1 MKRLFLVVLAVVL
14 VGSFAFADVKAKAG
28 QFGVQTDLIFTNAGA
43 SSPFSVGAK
52 YMITDSLGLRAS
64 LGFLNQGSGGSSVTL
79 YDLGVGMEF
88 HFGGKGGVSPY
99 AGAELSY
106 SGAAYSSGATAPS
119 EFGICALFGGE
130 YFFSSNFSWAGEAR
144 LGFSSATAGGTT
156 TTTFGTFGFA
166 TFLTWYI
173 N

>member
-14 VGSFAFADVKAKAG
+14 VGSFAFADVSAKAG
-28 QFGVQTDLIFTNAGA
+28 QLGLQSGLIFTGSGNAGA
-43 SSPFSVGAK
+43 VGAK
-52 YMITDSLGLRAS
+52 YMITDTIGARAGLGLS
-64 LGFLNQGSGGSSVTL
+64 ISSSGGSSTT
-79 YDLGVGMEF
+79 YFDLGGGVEF

-99 AGAELSY
+99 AGAELNY
-106 SGAAYSSGATAPS
+106 SGEAHSTGATAPS
-119 EFGICALFGGE
+119 EFGMYAMFGGE

-144 LGFSSATAGGTT
+144 LGFDSRTSSGSTT
-156 TTTFGTFGFA
+156 TKFGSFGFA